1 LLNQTFSIYILFILL
16 SIYNH
21 VSFIFYVKV
30 LTHFFL
36 LNFQFLL
43 DASSKG
49 QIQPISESV
58 TRSAGDGS
66 KGRRLLVFQ
75 TYARKRTTSDP
86 VDGDAYCKETIMIGK
101 ITVKHYRSSNKLLQL
116 QNSTIK
122 NSTFMRIS
130 NIILY
135 FIGRCL
141 PCNSHQNPK
150 DVGTTNLLGTF
161 EILYIVVEIHTKNLS
176 TLYHLK
182 IVSTSQLFS
191 RKNIQHVSKKNLFSP
206 EYKTRRYNELFL
218 VKHDW
223 GVVVVWTQEC

>member
-1 LLNQTFSIYILFILL
+1 MLNQTFSIYILFILL

-101 ITVKHYRSSNKLLQL
+101 LTVKTISNFQWI
-116 QNSTIK
+116 NTIK
-122 NSTFMRIS
+122 NSNLMRIS

-206 EYKTRRYNELFL
+206 EYKTRRYNELIL